1 VKFFSVIL
9 LFFGVLLSTAC
20 LTTVPELYLDPVDE
34 EAVST
39 DESAVELPLAGDA
52 ALESSGVPTESAES
66 NSTISVSSNSADS
79 AQSNDK
85 VLPENPAP
93 PEPREYSL
101 EEFEKSKSSSA
112 TTVADEP
119 ALPQAEP
126 ETAATSVSEP
136 EPDADPDPDA
146 ETGTDADPDP
156 DADPDAET
164 GTDADPD
171 PDAETGT
178 EVETS
183 SVLSNERGAE
193 SDPVSEPLTE
203 SPAAP
208 EEMISHESDSPVELE
223 ATDIEPTGENTD
235 EIQAQESVSSAPVS
249 ENEPDKQA
257 GIDSAPP
264 TVAFNETAEPEASES
279 LQEKPQT
286 ISNMLIEEKKKQVN
300 TALFVLTASI
310 LAAAMLLTIAYSR
323 RKNPDDNLD
332 SHAVKKRKKHSKRV
346 DKKTKEAA
354 MQPIAFLPSSP
365 GILSHVFLHMYAKIL
380 GLRAVKSLGSTEEF
394 LAKSFH
400 LDIEIL
406 TQLQTERKSLKR
418 KIPVLEQYLTPHLRT
433 LTQETIEKTS
443 RLTTLLLVV
452 EGVIYKKE
460 VDAIKLIMGLARIEP
475 AKIDR
480 LLSEYSIEVVKPGF
494 PFLPR
499 DSVPV
504 PLALSNKNHISL
516 ESAYK
521 KLPEM
526 EFIDHAIL
534 SEILYLLSDLTEVS
548 NQQKK

>member
-20 LTTVPELYLDPVDE
+20 LTAIPELYLDPVDANSDGVSPADISADE

-79 AQSNDK
+79 AQSNNK

-136 EPDADPDPDA
+136 EPEP
-146 ETGTDADPDP
+146 ELN
-156 DADPDAET
+156 
-164 GTDADPD
+164 
-171 PDAETGT
+171 AETGT

-208 EEMISHESDSPVELE
+208 EEMTAHESDSPAELE
-223 ATDIEPTGENTD
+223 ASAIEPTGDNTD
-235 EIQAQESVSSAPVS
+235 EIQAQESASSDPVS

-257 GIDSAPP
+257 GIDSATP

-354 MQPIAFLPSSP
+354 MQPITFLPPSP

-394 LAKSFH
+394 LAESFH

-406 TQLQTERKSLKR
+406 TQLQTERKSLKK
-418 KIPVLEQYLTPHLRT
+418 KIPVLEQYLTPYLRT

-443 RLTTLLLVV
+443 RLTILLLVV
-452 EGVIYKKE
+452 EGVICKKE
-460 VDAIKLIMGLARIEP
+460 IDAIKLVMGLARIEP

-494 PFLPR
+494 PFLAR

-521 KLPEM
+521 KQPEM
-526 EFIDHAIL
+526 EFIDKAIL
-534 SEILYLLSDLTEVS
+534 SEILDLLSDLTEVS